1 MAEWKERGYVPD
13 SDDEEEEGLE
23 LLSPNAEQQRVGLG
37 LCNNEKLSLSDAD
50 SKDACFIK
58 NDYSILL
65 AGAQHDD
72 PIRSEV
78 DPREPARQ
86 VEVDQDEGGLEED
99 KQLQDKV
106 LPEHDSDLIDQ
117 SQIERPQESV
127 AEQLQDELRSGL
139 DIVKEVLSGS
149 STTIDGHHSN
159 NQSNLSSPLSSI
171 ESFSAGD
178 HSGTTPKDKVTDVPL
193 PLDHRSSEYRFPA
206 SAGNDAHR
214 VDDLDYAAHVT
225 RRNLRQ
231 RNPIQL
237 HPYALEGAR
246 YQQELLARGLR
257 PVYLDDLHRRR
268 TSDVCE
274 SQDCKDRENG
284 ASQSTQETTSSQ
296 QETPGPLQPI
306 HNEAKRRR
314 PRRPSANSLASDEE
328 LPDLD
333 AILEAK
339 HGRLPPPRK
348 RSTAVYNALRSKR
361 TPSHDDELHIYDPP
375 FDAPTSTLG
384 KSPSGA
390 VFHVPPSPPCTRSG
404 QSSQSTEV
412 LPRSSKRNHLARR
425 KRRTPQTLPTPNISS
440 TAQQPADQSLQCNSG
455 SDSPEPCTA
464 ESVGNSS
471 QHSLEQDDSQ
481 IYRLQ
486 RKTKGVLPASF
497 FRLQGQQEKTG
508 ENPIRS
514 WSSSPDRDIDI
525 PAGAHSVSR
534 PQNRQN
540 SPSRASH
547 NAIVVSDDSSP
558 QEEPLMG
565 TFDDPT
571 VSNLSNS
578 TLPSRRVSMMRLID
592 SDIEEDNGIDI
603 MMQPK
608 PRKQKAAVSR
618 GKRQRLVSE
627 FGRDMDSHP
636 RHELSQREPKRHKGR
651 SFGLQRPKP
660 NNSTVKALSLGPL
673 DAPGYKSL
681 PRMKQP
687 QFLRLAARRARSRTR
702 GGRQSP
708 SRKYIRMATSADT
721 EEANSELNNW
731 RKGLLEQ
738 NTKASLNAKP
748 RKSTQQD
755 NLPPRGSLAQR
766 LQRLP
771 VLESGE
777 YMHSQER
784 DPNDRR
790 QSEQSLPPWH
800 RTEDLIRDI
809 LLRQTGQSIQSS
821 NHSKT
826 NLFRTSD
833 NGISS
838 ISDIRA
844 HMHAQHQNRSGRGA
858 LLTSTVGSAKPR
870 GAQLESLRH
879 FKSPE
884 RVLNAFGGHSNSS
897 QFERIARVETTQ
909 DRYPALPTRME
920 DQTDNDLAQ
929 DASRQAL
936 FRSRRKRTPKQ
947 SDLISLSPAWA
958 LELSGSATSPND
970 NNDLDALSGVVLA
983 GLGSPEFPITRDF
996 GVVPFAEGV
1005 CLHDASF
1012 VGEDHLSDLTRNLV
1026 LNCRNLFQ
1034 SKDNECVVLRPSTM
1048 GSPYRWG
1055 VWDDQVSQQFSA
1067 WFLELRG
1074 CLGCHA
1080 SDMANNPPQNTLS
1093 AFKTLTR
1100 YLSRQVSFQNRQS
1113 LAAFAEVATRMA
1125 MELVDQVRS
1134 QLESSLSAVPPNMLQ
1149 LSSLLL
1155 VFIVEIACIVA
1166 SALMNHK
1173 LQTELCKTFKTL
1185 AVVVLKALHRD
1196 NNLERLT
1203 NITSSSSEEPK
1214 LINKSSEVDALT
1226 VINNLS
1232 KQAVLHIDIWD
1243 LVTEALSSFIGFQP
1257 ENLVTFRDYDGWWK
1271 GVFLT
1276 LPWLDLDASGQL
1288 PRTFTSP
1295 GWDLIQRLLIR
1306 FLQLFMPRRHKA
1318 SYSTKHYGR
1327 VLVHRCFD
1335 LVQLWGWEGGHAV
1348 IGTLFDAY
1356 SSNDFKEMFGE
1367 TPENRFCLPLNLAPG
1382 VSVHV
1387 GKTDSGFHAFL
1398 GLIAQT
1404 IMISRKPDANPKLA
1418 KRVLRSLSARLVP
1431 NKGEDLPKNK
1441 TPSRYNIIALRN
1453 RFDLVSVMHC
1463 VMPPELKPNL
1473 RLLQSFVDFPNA
1485 HREACRIALECW
1497 LRLVQH
1503 ALFNEQ
1509 SVDTR
1514 GQKASD
1520 THHHPTLL
1528 LLREWHDSIVM
1539 DLLAYYTSESHETMG
1554 LDEHRHTD
1562 NAKLCKTLSF
1572 SRKPSADILIDA
1584 LKTWQQSF
1592 EFCQTTSQATA
1603 LLGRSTLRVIIKYC
1617 ETKDVASNIVVS
1629 AALQIISAYT
1639 QYCLSR
1645 IVRVGPTDEDSQE
1658 YGTWDH
1664 FDSMELDGQTDSS
1677 SDHEEFSHLQQELH
1691 PMLWRFLSNIF
1702 GNDTVPDHA
1711 ILKGTVDCWF
1721 EVAHALVTLRARSWD
1736 DFMGQFSTYSWE
1748 SLRHTQQSQQYKI
1761 YFLTKVID
1769 ASYGF
1774 YEKDRLRVLTIW
1786 ISSLCRPN
1794 RALLWEPLLTSTILF
1809 HDPENQLLFNP
1820 PFAVRSDVGGKLEIS
1835 KSELCERRTAMI
1847 YVLLRNMHR
1856 LIAISSTQPSHP
1868 YSKSEFCEILKSMET
1883 TMKASYQDLSVDQQA
1898 QDEYRVFLHFVIQQ
1912 MQLYVVD
1919 FHKIDAFLTDPAIF
1933 SAESY
1938 AITATLKRYSLMIQ
1952 TTGVTKAMV
1961 LFLYNANERAAI
1973 SDTQDQFIPQLCD
1986 ALLDLGP
1993 ESIERTENHDS
2004 DAALLTS
2011 LLQNVFPVYVRYALS
2026 APGHIVSRPLLRV
2039 LTYIFVNLR
2048 CRSDLWNASA
2058 LQQLVTAADI
2068 MLRSAISA
2076 FQSCAPSLILS
2087 SLELLENFAELVS
2100 FIHSAM
2106 LRTYEAVQAF
2116 PCDVEISSLIEVLLV
2131 LKDHILAVERPSDA
2145 DSYTL
2150 QIEAD
2155 EDLIANAPAE
2165 PSMMRAYAEK
2175 ELQNA
2180 LEKTWRTDAS
2190 GGWQVIGRGAPKVV
2204 KASKRTVSGAA
2215 AETEMEQCKEKARFM
2230 VREFV
2235 EAFVHLDW
2243 WG

>member
-23 LLSPNAEQQRVGLG
+23 LLSPNAEQRREGLG
-37 LCNNEKLSLSDAD
+37 LCNNEKLPLSDAD
-50 SKDACFIK
+50 SKDACFIE
-58 NDYSILL
+58 NEYSILL

-78 DPREPARQ
+78 DHRECARQ

-99 KQLQDKV
+99 EQLQDKV
-106 LPEHDSDLIDQ
+106 LPKHDSELIDQ
-117 SQIERPQESV
+117 SQIERPKESV

-149 STTIDGHHSN
+149 STSIEGHHSN
-159 NQSNLSSPLSSI
+159 NQSSLSSPLSSI

-178 HSGTTPKDKVTDVPL
+178 HSGTPPEDKALDIPL
-193 PLDHRSSEYRFPA
+193 PLDHRPSEYHFA
-206 SAGNDAHR
+206 ESTGNDAHP
-214 VDDLDYAAHVT
+214 VDYAAHVT

-257 PVYLDDLHRRR
+257 PVYLAGLDRRR
-268 TSDVCE
+268 MSDVCE
-274 SQDCKDRENG
+274 SQDCEDKDNDAG
-284 ASQSTQETTSSQ
+284 QSTQETTSSQ
-296 QETPGPLQPI
+296 QESSGPLQPI

-339 HGRLPPPRK
+339 YDSLPPRK
-348 RSTAVYNALRSKR
+348 RSKVVYSALRSKEKLSR
-361 TPSHDDELHIYDPP
+361 NNEFHIYDRP
-375 FDAPTSTLG
+375 FDAPSSTLG
-384 KSPSGA
+384 ESPSGA
-390 VFHVPPSPPCTRSG
+390 VFDVPPSPPRTRSVH
-404 QSSQSTEV
+404 SSQSTEI
-412 LPRSSKRNHLARR
+412 LPRSSKRNQLARR
-425 KRRTPQTLPTPNISS
+425 RAPQTLPTPNISS
-440 TAQQPADQSLQCNSG
+440 TAQQPADQSLQSNSG
-455 SDSPEPCTA
+455 SDPPENHTA
-464 ESVGNSS
+464 ESEGDSS
-471 QHSLEQDDSQ
+471 QHSVEQDDSQ
-481 IYRLQ
+481 IFRLQ

-497 FRLQGQQEKTG
+497 FRLQGQQQKTRDT
-508 ENPIRS
+508 PIRS
-514 WSSSPDRDIDI
+514 WSSPPDRDIDV
-525 PAGAHSVSR
+525 PAVAHSVSG

-540 SPSRASH
+540 SPFRASH
-547 NAIVVSDDSSP
+547 NAIVVSDDSSS

-565 TFDDPT
+565 MFDDT
-571 VSNLSNS
+571 AVSNLSNS
-578 TLPSRRVSMMRLID
+578 TLPSRRVSMMRLMD
-592 SDIEEDNGIDI
+592 GDIEEDNEIDI
-603 MMQPK
+603 MMQPRS
-608 PRKQKAAVSR
+608 RKRKVAVSR
-618 GKRQRLVSE
+618 GKRQRLVAGL
-627 FGRDMDSHP
+627 GRDMDSHP
-636 RHELSQREPKRHKGR
+636 RYELSQRDPKRHKGGNI
-651 SFGLQRPKP
+651 GLKQPKP
-660 NNSTVKALSLGPL
+660 NYSTVKALSLGPL
-673 DAPGYKSL
+673 DAPGYRSL
-681 PRMKQP
+681 PRAKQP

-702 GGRQSP
+702 GGRHSP
-708 SRKYIRMATSADT
+708 SRKCIRLATSADT

-731 RKGLLEQ
+731 RKGLLDR

-748 RKSTQQD
+748 RKSMQQD
-755 NLPPRGSLAQR
+755 NLPPGSSLAQR
-766 LQRLP
+766 PQRLP

-777 YMHSQER
+777 HLHSQGR
-784 DPNDRR
+784 DPNDRL
-790 QSEQSLPPWH
+790 QSGQSVSPRH
-800 RTEDLIRDI
+800 RTEDLIREI
-809 LLRQTGQSIQSS
+809 VLRQTDQSIQSS
-821 NHSKT
+821 NHSRK
-826 NLFRTSD
+826 NLSRVSD

-838 ISDIRA
+838 TSDIRA
-844 HMHAQHQNRSGRGA
+844 YMHARHQNRSGRGA
-858 LLTSTVGSAKPR
+858 LLTSTIGSAKPR
-870 GAQLESLRH
+870 VAQFESLRH
-879 FKSPE
+879 FKSPK
-884 RVLNAFGGHSNSS
+884 RVLNAFEGHSNSS
-897 QFERIARVETTQ
+897 QFERITHVAITQ
-909 DRYPALPTRME
+909 DRYPALPTRVE

-929 DASRQAL
+929 EASRQAL
-936 FRSRRKRTPKQ
+936 SRPRRKRTPKQ
-947 SDLISLSPAWA
+947 SNLPSLSPAWA

-970 NNDLDALSGVVLA
+970 DNDLDALSGVVLA

-1005 CLHDASF
+1005 CLYDASF

-1026 LNCRNLFQ
+1026 LNCRDLFQ
-1034 SKDNECVVLRPSTM
+1034 SKTNECVVIRPSTM
-1048 GSPYRWG
+1048 CSPYRWG

-1074 CLGCHA
+1074 CLGSPA

-1100 YLSRQVSFQNRQS
+1100 YLCRQISFQNRQS

-1125 MELVDQVRS
+1125 KELVDQVGS
-1134 QLESSLSAVPPNMLQ
+1134 QLESSLSAVSPNMLQ

-1155 VFIVEIACIVA
+1155 FFIVEIACIVA
-1166 SALMNHK
+1166 SALTDHK

-1196 NNLERLT
+1196 NNLEKLT
-1203 NITSSSSEEPK
+1203 NVASSSSEESE
-1214 LINKSSEVDALT
+1214 LINKSSEADALA

-1232 KQAVLHIDIWD
+1232 KQTVLHIDIWD

-1276 LPWLDLDASGQL
+1276 LPWLDLDASGL
-1288 PRTFTSP
+1288 LHRTSTSP
-1295 GWDLIQRLLIR
+1295 GWDLVQRLLIR

-1327 VLVHRCFD
+1327 VLVQRCFD
-1335 LVQLWGWEGGHAV
+1335 LVLLWGWEGGHAV

-1404 IMISRKPDANPKLA
+1404 IMISRKPGANPKLA

-1441 TPSRYNIIALRN
+1441 TPSCHDIIALRN

-1463 VMPPELKPNL
+1463 VMPAELKPNL
-1473 RLLQSFVDFPNA
+1473 QLLQSFVDFPNA

-1503 ALFNEQ
+1503 ELFNEQ

-1520 THHHPTLL
+1520 THPHPTLL
-1528 LLREWHDSIVM
+1528 LLREWHDSVVM
-1539 DLLAYYTSESHETMG
+1539 DLLAYYTSESHEAMG
-1554 LDEHRHTD
+1554 LDEHRRTD
-1562 NAKLCKTLSF
+1562 NAELCKPFFF
-1572 SRKPSADILIDA
+1572 SRKPSADILVDA

-1603 LLGRSTLRVIIKYC
+1603 LLGRSTLREILKYC
-1617 ETKDVASNIVVS
+1617 ETKDVVSNIVVS
-1629 AALQIISAYT
+1629 AALQIIGAYT

-1664 FDSMELDGQTDSS
+1664 FDSMELDGQTNTS
-1677 SDHEEFSHLQQELH
+1677 SDHEELFHLQQEVH

-1711 ILKGTVDCWF
+1711 ILKSTVDCWF
-1721 EVAHALVTLRARSWD
+1721 GVAHALVGVRARSWD
-1736 DFMGQFSTYSWE
+1736 DFMGQYSTYSWE

-1761 YFLTKVID
+1761 YFLAKIVD

-1774 YEKDRLRVLTIW
+1774 YENDRLRVLTIW
-1786 ISSLCRPN
+1786 ISSLCRPK
-1794 RALLWEPLLTSTILF
+1794 RALLWEQMLTSTILF
-1809 HDPENQLLFNP
+1809 HDPENELLFNP

-1847 YVLLRNMHR
+1847 YVVLRNMHR
-1856 LIAISSTQPSHP
+1856 LIANSSTQPSHP
-1868 YSKSEFCEILKSMET
+1868 YSKSEFCEILKGMET
-1883 TMKASYQDLSVDQQA
+1883 TMKASYQDLSADQQA
-1898 QDEYRVFLHFVIQQ
+1898 LDEYRVFLHFVIQQ

-1961 LFLYNANERAAI
+1961 LFIYNANERAAI
-1973 SDTQDQFIPQLCD
+1973 SGAQDQFVLQLCN
-1986 ALLDLGP
+1986 ALLDLSP
-1993 ESIERTENHDS
+1993 ESIEQNENHDS
-2004 DAALLTS
+2004 DAAMLTS
-2011 LLQNVFPVYVRYALS
+2011 LLQIVFPVYVCHAFS
-2026 APGHIVSRPLLRV
+2026 APGHIISRPLLRV
-2039 LTYIFVNLR
+2039 LTYIFANLR
-2048 CRSDLWNASA
+2048 CRSDLWDASA
-2058 LQQLVTAADI
+2058 LQQLVTATDI
-2068 MLRSAISA
+2068 MLRSAIDA
-2076 FQSCAPSLILS
+2076 FQSCEPSLILS

-2106 LRTYEAVQAF
+2106 LRTYEAAQAF
-2116 PCDVEISSLIEVLLV
+2116 PDDIDISSLIEVLLV
-2131 LKDHILAVERPSDA
+2131 LKDHILAIERPSDA

-2155 EDLIANAPAE
+2155 EDLIAAVSAE
-2165 PSMMRAYAEK
+2165 PSMMRTYAEK

-2180 LEKTWRTDAS
+2180 LDKTWRTDAS
-2190 GGWQVIGRGAPKVV
+2190 GGWQVVGRGAPKAV
-2204 KASKRTVSGAA
+2204 KTSKRTVSGAA
-2215 AETEMEQCKEKARFM
+2215 AEMEMEQCREKVRFV

-2243 WG
+2243 WE

>member
-13 SDDEEEEGLE
+13 SDDEEDEGLE
-23 LLSPNAEQQRVGLG
+23 LLSPNAEQQR
-37 LCNNEKLSLSDAD
+37 
-50 SKDACFIK
+50 DACFIE

-78 DPREPARQ
+78 DLRECARQ

-106 LPEHDSDLIDQ
+106 LPKHDSELIDQ
-117 SQIERPQESV
+117 SQIERPKESV

-139 DIVKEVLSGS
+139 DIVKEVLSGLSTAIEGHRS
-149 STTIDGHHSN
+149 SNES
-159 NQSNLSSPLSSI
+159 SLSSPLSSI

-178 HSGTTPKDKVTDVPL
+178 HSGTPPEDKVTDIPL
-193 PLDHRSSEYRFPA
+193 PLDHRSSEYRFAP
-206 SAGNDAHR
+206 SAGNDEHR
-214 VDDLDYAAHVT
+214 VDDLHYAAHVT

-257 PVYLDDLHRRR
+257 PVYVDDLHRRR
-268 TSDVCE
+268 TSDICE
-274 SQDCKDRENG
+274 SQDCKDRENDAG
-284 ASQSTQETTSSQ
+284 QSTQETTFSQ
-296 QETPGPLQPI
+296 QETSGPLQPI
-306 HNEAKRRR
+306 HNEANRRR

-328 LPDLD
+328 LPELD

-339 HGRLPPPRK
+339 HGRLPTPRK
-348 RSTAVYNALRSKR
+348 RSKAVYNALRSKR
-361 TPSHDDELHIYDPP
+361 TLSHDHEFHTYDAP

-384 KSPSGA
+384 ESPSGA
-390 VFHVPPSPPCTRSG
+390 IFQVPPSPPRTRSV

-412 LPRSSKRNHLARR
+412 LPRSSKRNQLARYR
-425 KRRTPQTLPTPNISS
+425 RRTPQTLPTPNISS
-440 TAQQPADQSLQCNSG
+440 TAQQPTDQSLQCNSG
-455 SDSPEPCTA
+455 SNSPENCTA
-464 ESVGNSS
+464 ESVGDSS
-471 QHSLEQDDSQ
+471 QHSVEQDDSQ
-481 IYRLQ
+481 IFRLQ

-497 FRLQGQQEKTG
+497 FRLQGQQEKTRS
-508 ENPIRS
+508 NPIRS
-514 WSSSPDRDIDI
+514 WSSSPDRDIDTL
-525 PAGAHSVSR
+525 GVAHSVSR
-534 PQNRQN
+534 LQNRQN

-547 NAIVVSDDSSP
+547 DAIVVSDDSSP
-558 QEEPLMG
+558 EEEPLMG
-565 TFDDPT
+565 MFDDPA
-571 VSNLSNS
+571 VSNFSNN
-578 TLPSRRVSMMRLID
+578 TLPSRRVSMMCLTD
-592 SDIEEDNGIDI
+592 GDIEEDNGIDI

-608 PRKQKAAVSR
+608 SRKRKAAVSR

-636 RHELSQREPKRHKGR
+636 RHELSQRKPKRHKGH
-651 SFGLQRPKP
+651 SFGLQWPKP

-708 SRKYIRMATSADT
+708 SRKCIRLATSADT

-755 NLPPRGSLAQR
+755 NLPPGSSLAQR
-766 LQRLP
+766 LHRLP
-771 VLESGE
+771 VLESEE
-777 YMHSQER
+777 YMHSQGR
-784 DPNDRR
+784 GPNDRR
-790 QSEQSLPPWH
+790 QSEQSLPPRH

-821 NHSKT
+821 NHSKK
-826 NLFRTSD
+826 NLFRTS
-833 NGISS
+833 N
-838 ISDIRA
+838 
-844 HMHAQHQNRSGRGA
+844 N
-858 LLTSTVGSAKPR
+858 GSAKPR
-870 GAQLESLRH
+870 DAQFESLHH
-879 FKSPE
+879 FKSPK

-897 QFERIARVETTQ
+897 QFERIAHVATTQ
-909 DRYPALPTRME
+909 DRHEALPTGVE
-920 DQTDNDLAQ
+920 DPTDNDLAQ

-936 FRSRRKRTPKQ
+936 FRPHRKRTPKQ
-947 SDLISLSPAWA
+947 SDLVSLSPAWA
-958 LELSGSATSPND
+958 LELSGLATGLND

-1012 VGEDHLSDLTRNLV
+1012 VGEDRLSDLTRNLV

-1034 SKDNECVVLRPSTM
+1034 SKNSECVVIRPSTM
-1048 GSPYRWG
+1048 DSPYRWG
-1055 VWDDQVSQQFSA
+1055 VWDDQVSQQFPA

-1074 CLGCHA
+1074 CLGFHA
-1080 SDMANNPPQNTLS
+1080 SDMANNPPQNTLT

-1100 YLSRQVSFQNRQS
+1100 YLSHQVSFQDRQS

-1125 MELVDQVRS
+1125 KELVDQVVT

-1173 LQTELCKTFKTL
+1173 LQTELCETFKTL

-1196 NNLERLT
+1196 NDLEKLT
-1203 NITSSSSEEPK
+1203 NIASSSSKEPE
-1214 LINKSSEVDALT
+1214 LINKSSEIDALV
-1226 VINNLS
+1226 VIHNLS
-1232 KQAVLHIDIWD
+1232 KEAVLHIDIWD
-1243 LVTEALSSFIGFQP
+1243 LVTEALSSSIGFQP

-1271 GVFLT
+1271 GVLLT

-1288 PRTFTSP
+1288 HRTFTSP

-1367 TPENRFCLPLNLAPG
+1367 TPENRFCLSLNLAPG

-1404 IMISRKPDANPKLA
+1404 IVISRKPDANPKLA

-1441 TPSRYNIIALRN
+1441 TPSCHNIIALRN

-1463 VMPPELKPNL
+1463 VMPAELKPNL

-1503 ALFNEQ
+1503 ELFNEQ
-1509 SVDTR
+1509 SADTI

-1520 THHHPTLL
+1520 THPHPTLL

-1539 DLLAYYTSESHETMG
+1539 DLLASYTSESHETMG
-1554 LDEHRHTD
+1554 LDEHRRTD
-1562 NAKLCKTLSF
+1562 NAELCKTLSF
-1572 SRKPSADILIDA
+1572 SRRPSADIIIDA

-1603 LLGRSTLRVIIKYC
+1603 LLGRSTLREILKYC
-1617 ETKDVASNIVVS
+1617 ETKVVASNILVS

-1645 IVRVGPTDEDSQE
+1645 IVHAGPTDEDSQE

-1664 FDSMELDGQTDSS
+1664 FDNMELDGQTDTS
-1677 SDHEEFSHLQQELH
+1677 SDHEEFSHLQQEVH

-1702 GNDTVPDHA
+1702 GNDTVPDHT
-1711 ILKGTVDCWF
+1711 ILKSTVDCWF
-1721 EVAHALVTLRARSWD
+1721 EVAHALVRLRARGWD
-1736 DFMGQFSTYSWE
+1736 DFMGQYSTYSWE

-1761 YFLTKVID
+1761 YFLTKVVD

-1786 ISSLCRPN
+1786 ISSLCRPK

-1809 HDPENQLLFNP
+1809 HDPENELLFNP
-1820 PFAVRSDVGGKLEIS
+1820 PFAVRSDAGEKLEIS

-1868 YSKSEFCEILKSMET
+1868 YNKSEFCEILKSMET

-1898 QDEYRVFLHFVIQQ
+1898 QDEYRVFLNSVIQQ

-1973 SDTQDQFIPQLCD
+1973 SDTQDQFILQLCD
-1986 ALLDLGP
+1986 ALLDLSP
-1993 ESIERTENHDS
+1993 ESIELTENHDS
-2004 DAALLTS
+2004 VAALLTS

-2026 APGHIVSRPLLRV
+2026 APGHTVSRPLLRV
-2039 LTYIFVNLR
+2039 LAYIFVNLR

-2087 SLELLENFAELVS
+2087 SLELLDNFAELVS

-2116 PCDVEISSLIEVLLV
+2116 PCDVEIGSLIEVLLV

-2155 EDLIANAPAE
+2155 EDLIADVPAE
-2165 PSMMRAYAEK
+2165 PSMMRTYAEK

-2215 AETEMEQCKEKARFM
+2215 AEMEMERCKEKARFM

-2243 WG
+2243 WE